1 MALIKTIAIFSVVGL
16 PMILIVPMGLL
27 IFILSSLGLKK
38 RMDLVVYKIA
48 QFWSLLLIGL
58 TGCKLTVLGRENI
71 PPRGGICF
79 VSNHGSIFDI
89 ILLLAY
95 AGRPIGFIAKKELAL
110 IPFLNIWILLIG
122 GLFIDRNTVR
132 KAVGTIQAGVER
144 IRAGGAM
151 IIFPE
156 GHRSKGQGLLPF
168 HPGSFKLATRAEAP
182 IVPVAITGSYEV
194 FEKTHRVCALPVRVI
209 FGKSIITVEI
219 PPEERRRT
227 LSDQVRKVISEAL
240 ES

>member
-16 PMILIVPMGLL
+16 PMILIVPLGLI
-27 IFILSSLGLKK
+27 IFILNHLGLQKPMN
-38 RMDLVVYKIA
+38 RVVYRIA
-48 QFWSLLLIGL
+48 QFWSLLLIRL

-71 PPRGGICF
+71 PRKGGICF

-95 AGRPIGFIAKKELAL
+95 TGRPIGFIAKKELAF
-110 IPFLNIWILLIG
+110 IPFLNIWIVLIG

-132 KAVGTIQAGVER
+132 RAVNTIHTGVKR
-144 IRAGGAM
+144 IKAGGAM

-156 GHRSKGQGLLPF
+156 GHRNRGRGLLPF
-168 HPGSFKLATRAEAP
+168 RPGSFKLATQAEAP

-194 FEKTHRVCALPVRVI
+194 FEKTRRVCAGPVKVI
-209 FGKSIITVEI
+209 FGKPIITAEL
-219 PPEERRRT
+219 PPEERRKT
-227 LSDQVRKVISEAL
+227 LSDQVRGVIAEAL